1 MYVGL
6 FVLVQFTCL
15 LYISVWICKRY
26 LQDFLATVS
35 FVACLVLDH
44 IFFSYDVFS
53 TKKFPKKLHY
63 TKNKTKQNKT
73 NKTTQKTNKQKT
85 CVHVLQPM
93 FFITPQKGTL
103 LMSILAVSNYYTKD
117 KS

>member
-15 LYISVWICKRY
+15 LYIYICLD
-26 LQDFLATVS
+26 LQKVPPGFFS
-35 FVACLVLDH
+35 DH

-53 TKKFPKKLHY
+53 TKKSLKSCI
-63 TKNKTKQNKT
+63 TQKTKQNKT
-73 NKTTQKTNKQKT
+73 NNTTQKTNKQKT

-93 FFITPQKGTL
+93 FFITPQKATL
-103 LMSILAVSNYYTKD
+103 LMSILAVSNFYAKD